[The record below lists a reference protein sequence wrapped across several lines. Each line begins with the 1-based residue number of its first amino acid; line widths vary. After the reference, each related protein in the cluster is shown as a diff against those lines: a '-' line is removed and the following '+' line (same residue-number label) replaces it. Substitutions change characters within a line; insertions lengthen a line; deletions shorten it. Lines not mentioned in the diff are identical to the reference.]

1 MMIDT
6 NGFQHPINFAVLREL
21 EEAVAVGIPEIMID
35 LLDTYL
41 SDTGQTFRTMC
52 KALDEGDASLVEI
65 NAHALKSSSATF
77 GAEVLAL
84 FFARIEQLAHTG
96 NLSEIPTLLNE
107 VRQKSLEVEHALTAE
122 RQRLVQ
128 S

>member
-1 MMIDT
+1 MIDT
-6 NGFQHPINFAVLREL
+6 NGFQHPINFDILREL

-41 SDTGQTFRTMC
+41 SDTEQTFQTMC
-52 KALDEGDASLVEI
+52 RAIDEGNANLVEI

-84 FFARIEQLAHTG
+84 FFAKIEQLAHLG
-96 NLSEIPTLLNE
+96 NLAEISLMLSE
-107 VRQKSLEVEHALTAE
+107 VRQKSLEVEQALTAE
-122 RQRLVQ
+122 RQRLTQ
-128 S
+128 P

>member
-1 MMIDT
+1 MINAT
-6 NGFQHPINFAVLREL
+6 GFQHPINFAVLREL
-21 EEAVAVGIPEIMID
+21 EDAVAVGVPEIMID

-41 SDTGQTFRTMC
+41 GDSGRTFQTMC
-52 KALDEGDASLVEI
+52 RALDEGDATLVEI

-84 FFARIEQLAHTG
+84 FFAKIEQLAHTG
-96 NLSEIPTLLNE
+96 NLPEIGLMLTE
-107 VRQKSLEVEHALTAE
+107 VRQKSLEVEEALAAE
-122 RQRLVQ
+122 RQRLLQ

>member
-1 MMIDT
+1 MIDT
-6 NGFQHPINFAVLREL
+6 NGFQHPINFDVLREL

-41 SDTGQTFRTMC
+41 IDTEQTFQTMC
-52 KALDEGDASLVEI
+52 RALDEGNINLVEI

-84 FFARIEQLAHTG
+84 FFAKIEQLAHSGHLTEISMM
-96 NLSEIPTLLNE
+96 LSE
-107 VRQKSLEVEHALTAE
+107 VRQKSLEVEQVLAAE
-122 RQRLVQ
+122 RQRFLQ
-128 S
+128 L